1 MTWDVTFADSAE
13 LTEPVIFTDSADF
26 DCSVEP
32 VIHVSENDHTKL
44 SNRDA
49 PDQHP
54 MGSITGLDTSLE
66 AKVSAGDALT
76 NLEIETLLGG
86 M

>member
-1 MTWDVTFADSAE
+1 MNHDSAPFE
-13 LTEPVIFTDSADF
+13 TGMKQIVRIQ
-26 DCSVEP
+26 
-32 VIHVSENDHTKL
+32 ENDHTKL

-54 MGSITGLDTSLE
+54 MGSITGLDTSLG

>member
-1 MTWDVTFADSAE
+1 MTWNVSFADNAE
-13 LTEPVIFTDSADF
+13 LTGDAGFSDSAAF
-26 DCSVEP
+26 ECSVEP
-32 VIHVSENDHTKL
+32 VVHVSENDHTRL

-54 MGSITGLDTSLE
+54 MGAITGLDTSLE

-76 NLEIETLLGG
+76 NLELETLLGG

>member
-1 MTWDVTFADSAE
+1 MTWTVTF
-13 LTEPVIFTDSADF
+13 EPNATF

>member
-1 MTWDVTFADSAE
+1 MTWNVTFADSA
-13 LTEPVIFTDSADF
+13 TFACREPAAEEQF
-26 DCSVEP
+26 DCTMDP
-32 VIHVSENDHTKL
+32 VTHVTENDHTRL
-44 SNRDA
+44 LNREE

-54 MGSITGLDTSLE
+54 MGAITGLDTSLG

>member
-1 MTWDVTFADSAE
+1 MQMEAEFANRSVFHAEMNHDSAPFE
-13 LTEPVIFTDSADF
+13 TGMKQIVRIQ
-26 DCSVEP
+26 
-32 VIHVSENDHTKL
+32 ENDHTKL